1 MSFVI
6 GQNGIV
12 EYIGFTMFTPFELKT
27 TLEQFPTECRK
38 TKPRVITLASHKEH
52 RERVTIVFQLVSFL
66 IGRESSG
73 VFRLITDK
81 RSNAKPKLTQIT
93 VSTQVE
99 ATLSLNACFPHLA
112 SR

>member
-12 EYIGFTMFTPFELKT
+12 DHVGFTMFTPFELKT
-27 TLEQFPTECRK
+27 TLEQFPTESVK
-38 TKPRVITLASHKEH
+38 KPNSQLLLWPVTKNTESESLL
-52 RERVTIVFQLVSFL
+52 FLVSFL

-93 VSTQVE
+93 VDTQVE
-99 ATLSLNACFPHLA
+99 ATLSLYTCKTSSLY
-112 SR
+112 